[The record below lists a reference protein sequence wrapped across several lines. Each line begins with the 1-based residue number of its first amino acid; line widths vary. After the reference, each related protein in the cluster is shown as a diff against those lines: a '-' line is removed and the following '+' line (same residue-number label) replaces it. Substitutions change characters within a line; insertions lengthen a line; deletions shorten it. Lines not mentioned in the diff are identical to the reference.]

1 MKSDVREV
9 LPTVH
14 KTIETYGM
22 LKHVKTLLLA
32 FSAGPDSVCLL
43 DILHRLYGKRIVLH
57 LVYVNHGLRP
67 KKCITRELNLVK
79 RFAQEYDVGYAIV
92 PVLIKKTKTGLE
104 AAAREK
110 RYAALLKTMKKI
122 GAQRIALGHNCDDV
136 VETFLLNLLR
146 GSGARGMRS
155 IPAQRIPYV
164 RPLIELKKN
173 DILKY
178 LKQRR
183 LPYSVDET
191 NRVLGH
197 RRNLI
202 RHTIVPELLK
212 INPDLHETIRREI
225 KIISHDDEY
234 LERRAAAAYK
244 RTVKQQESHIFLDIN
259 RLARYTSAVAV
270 RLVMNVIKELH
281 GSLDGYE
288 SKHFQAVIGL
298 MDKES
303 GKRINLPKGL
313 YAQRE
318 YSMITLGRTR
328 RPHPKTFAVAMENEF
343 LVTTDLILK
352 TRVVAS
358 FDVEKTKRCESFDLK
373 KIEPPLFLRT
383 RRDGDYV
390 QTKAGR
396 KKMKKVF
403 HEYKIPIHKRDR
415 MLMLCDQHG
424 ILWIPGYVR
433 AARGF
438 INKRT
443 KRILVVEFER
453 TH

>member
-1 MKSDVREV
+1 
-9 LPTVH
+9 
-14 KTIETYGM
+14 
-22 LKHVKTLLLA
+22 
-32 FSAGPDSVCLL
+32 
-43 DILHRLYGKRIVLH
+43 
-57 LVYVNHGLRP
+57 
-67 KKCITRELNLVK
+67 
-79 RFAQEYDVGYAIV
+79 
-92 PVLIKKTKTGLE
+92 
-104 AAAREK
+104 
-110 RYAALLKTMKKI
+110 
-122 GAQRIALGHNCDDV
+122 V

-212 INPDLHETIRREI
+212 INPDLPETIKREI

-234 LERRAAAAYK
+234 LEGRAAAAYK
-244 RTVKQQESHIFLDIN
+244 RTVKQQENHIFLDIN

-288 SKHFQAVIGL
+288 SEHFQAVIGL
-298 MDKES
+298 MDKEG

-318 YSMITLGRTR
+318 YSTVTLGRTR
-328 RPHPKTFAVAMENEF
+328 RPHPKTFAVAIENEF

-358 FDVEKTKRCESFDLK
+358 SDVKKTKRRESFDLK

-403 HEYKIPIHKRDR
+403 HEHKIPIHKRDR

-438 INKRT
+438 INKKT